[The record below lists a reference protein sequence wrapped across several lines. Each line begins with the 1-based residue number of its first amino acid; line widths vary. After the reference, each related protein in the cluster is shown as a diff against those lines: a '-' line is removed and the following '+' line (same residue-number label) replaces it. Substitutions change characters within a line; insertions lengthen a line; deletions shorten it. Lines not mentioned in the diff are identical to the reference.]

1 MISASVRSLPAQVV
15 PMVIDI
21 DRAKWEVPRNH
32 LPSRH
37 HSAEKQT
44 AIRTQLQRLLELGVI
59 EELQASIY
67 RRRSM
72 AIDLRLCPAQRCD
85 KGPRRL
91 VHSEH
96 TRNTHATSVMS
107 SQHETG
113 RHETVRGWPLLSM
126 QHAEQGPQRPYLR
139 HM

>member
-1 MISASVRSLPAQVV
+1 
-15 PMVIDI
+15 MVIGI

-72 AIDLRLCPAQRCD
+72 AIDLQRCD

-113 RHETVRGWPLLSM
+113 CHETVRGWPLLST